1 MIKKTI
7 TLELFDLQTKNSEL
21 PLKEKLL
28 NQVKEDEETIEKVNK
43 NNIAFAKGIM
53 PLFFNYIKILSEKI
67 DPDLNKKRIYF
78 KFKNEELI
86 VDLFTMGIEDLDIY
100 RSTYSL
106 HLPVNIE
113 KIKLNNGYVSSYYGD
128 NFKIS
133 DLILKRTTSKTGTQT
148 ISLERLE
155 ELYKENFLYGNR
167 GIRGIKFFKTDI

>member
-1 MIKKTI
+1 MIKRTI

-21 PLKEKLL
+21 SLKEKLL
-28 NQVKEDEETIEKVNK
+28 NQVKEDDETIKNVNK

-53 PLFFNYIKILSEKI
+53 SLFFNYIKILSEKI
-67 DPDLNKKRIYF
+67 DPDLDKKRIYF
-78 KFKNEELI
+78 KFKNGELI

-155 ELYKENFLYGNR
+155 ELYKENFLYDNR
-167 GIRGIKFFKTDI
+167 GVRGIKFFKTDI

>member
-1 MIKKTI
+1 MIKRTI

-21 PLKEKLL
+21 SLKEKLL
-28 NQVKEDEETIEKVNK
+28 NQVKEDDETIEKVNK
-43 NNIAFAKGIM
+43 NNIAFAKGIL
-53 PLFFNYIKILSEKI
+53 PLFFNCIKILSEKI

-86 VDLFTMGIEDLDIY
+86 VDLFTMGIEDLEMY
-100 RSTYSL
+100 RSNYYL
-106 HLPVNIE
+106 HLPVNVE
-113 KIKLNNGYVSSYYGD
+113 KIKLNNGYVQSYYGD

-133 DLILKRTTSKTGTQT
+133 DLILKRTTSTSGTQT

-155 ELYKENFLYGNR
+155 ELYKENFLYDNR

>member
-1 MIKKTI
+1 MVKKTI
-7 TLELFDLQTKNSEL
+7 TLELFDLKTENSEL
-21 PLKEKLL
+21 SLKEKLL

-43 NNIAFAKGIM
+43 NNITFAKGIM

-113 KIKLNNGYVSSYYGD
+113 KIKLNNGYVQSYYGD
-128 NFKIS
+128 SFKTS
-133 DLILKRTTSKTGTQT
+133 DLILKRKSSSSTQK
-148 ISLERLE
+148 ISLEYFK
-155 ELYKENFLYGNR
+155 ELYKENFLYDDR
-167 GIRGIKFFKTDI
+167 GARGIKFFNTDI